1 MVTELAPPD
10 DHVLLAAWR
19 AGDRDKGN
27 ALFERHIR
35 SVLRFFRTKVPD
47 AAADLTQTT
56 FLALSEL
63 APDRI
68 GNVPFRA
75 YLFGIARNQLLM
87 HLRSKLR
94 ATKRFDPLTESA
106 RDAGAGPARLVA
118 RQQQHVVLAQALQ
131 QLPVDYQVALEL
143 HYFEGLALA
152 EIAEVL
158 ERPVGTI
165 KSLLSRG
172 RDLLRG
178 HLEKLSSSEELL
190 SSIVGELE
198 RWMATLPEL
207 VRGQDAE
214 A

>member
-1 MVTELAPPD
+1 MADLASSD
-10 DHVLLAAWR
+10 DHALLAAWR
-19 AGDRDKGN
+19 AGDREQGN
-27 ALFERHIR
+27 ALFQRHIR

-75 YLFGIARNQLLM
+75 YLFGIARHQLLM
-87 HLRSKLR
+87 HLRTKLR
-94 ATKRFDPLTESA
+94 AQRRFDPLTESA
-106 RDAGAGPARLVA
+106 RDAGASPARLVA
-118 RQQQHVVLAQALQ
+118 RQQQHVVLARALQ
-131 QLPVDYQVALEL
+131 QLPVDYQIALEL
-143 HYFEGLALA
+143 HYFEGMSLA
-152 EIAEVL
+152 EIAETL
-158 ERPVGTI
+158 ERPVGTV

-172 RDLLRG
+172 RDLLRER
-178 HLEKLSSSEELL
+178 LEEIATSEELL

-198 RWMATLPEL
+198 RWMTTLPEL
-207 VRGQDAE
+207 VRGQDSE